1 MRKPRALCPAAWV
14 ALVHVLPVPPQ
25 SHWLNSSAVTPP
37 AHSWDFWRG
46 VWRCLAQSQGVEST
60 GIIGKEKPDP
70 PQAAAKETS
79 SVLTLSPSICT
90 PNHVISTVPF
100 IPKGSLVGGKTQELS
115 PSAAASGWR
124 SRGEGAPSPSL
135 LLGREDILASLAP
148 GSACWASC
156 CCWSH
161 PTMTSQLSHH
171 CLNMSP
177 SPSPLRHP
185 TSPPAVSSLPATL
198 LLPGLSRGKG
208 CRSVC
213 FGNVFLN

>member
-1 MRKPRALCPAAWV
+1 MSRAEHKAQDLPHLDYPWRCQCGVRKPRALCPAAWV

-90 PNHVISTVPF
+90 PNHVISTVPSSPRAPWWVGRPRSSPPLLQHRGGGAEGRVHHPHPF
-100 IPKGSLVGGKTQELS
+100 CWAGRTSWPLWHLVLPVG
-115 PSAAASGWR
+115 PPAAA
-124 SRGEGAPSPSL
+124 GA
-135 LLGREDILASLAP
+135 
-148 GSACWASC
+148 
-156 CCWSH
+156 
-161 PTMTSQLSHH
+161 T
-171 CLNMSP
+171 
-177 SPSPLRHP
+177 PL
-185 TSPPAVSSLPATL
+185 
-198 LLPGLSRGKG
+198 
-208 CRSVC
+208 
-213 FGNVFLN
+213 